1 MGAVYQKAAPNHV
14 GRRFAI
20 NIANIIA
27 WINRKRGLK
36 LSSGYY
42 SNITLWESWWRG
54 YVRDFHRFR
63 EVRGTGTVER
73 ELYSLKMAKKVCED
87 WASILLNDK
96 TEIVVDDKT
105 SGDFL
110 LGSDGTGGILG
121 TLHFW
126 REGNAL
132 VEKAFY
138 SGTGAFVLKIAGM
151 RAKEGIIEPDPAS
164 KIRLNY
170 LPADCIIPLTIRAG
184 TITEAAFAS
193 EVLEKGEPYI
203 YLEIHE
209 LDADGKYI
217 IGNHYFSVK
226 DNVLAE
232 RPLPDGILPELH
244 THSPYPLFAIITPNI
259 VNNIAGGNGLGVSVY
274 ANAID
279 NLKGVDLAYN
289 NFNRDFLLGG
299 KKMFYNKSLIRE
311 VQDSDGN
318 LVRIAPD
325 DVMQQLFLQ
334 VGDDDASLD
343 AKDLITEFNPSLR
356 VQENR
361 DGIQAQLDYL
371 SFKVGLGTKHYQFNA
386 GSVVTATQYMGDKQE
401 LVQNASK
408 HYIIIE
414 AALQQIVRAILWAG
428 KMVLGQPVN
437 PEAEI
442 AVKFSD
448 SFIIDDD
455 TKRMQDKE
463 DVRDGIMQRWEYR
476 MKWYSEDEAT
486 ARARAGEDSGLSFGD
501 DGGGA

>member
-1 MGAVYQKAAPNHV
+1 M
-14 GRRFAI
+14 
-20 NIANIIA
+20 
-27 WINRKRGLK
+27 
-36 LSSGYY
+36 
-42 SNITLWESWWRG
+42 E
-54 YVRDFHRFR
+54 RD
-63 EVRGTGTVER
+63 
-73 ELYSLKMAKKVCED
+73 LYTLKMAKKVCED

-96 TEIVVDDKT
+96 TEIVVDDKA
-105 SGDFL
+105 SSDFL
-110 LGSDGTGGILG
+110 LGADGTGGILG
-121 TLHFW
+121 SLHFW

-151 RAKEGIIEPDPAS
+151 RAEGDRIVPEPTA

-170 LPADCIIPLTIRAG
+170 LPADCIIPITIRDGA
-184 TITEAAFAS
+184 IVEAAFAS
-193 EVLEKGEPYI
+193 EVLEKGEPYV

-209 LDADGKYI
+209 LDEAGMYVVK
-217 IGNHYFSVK
+217 NHYFSVQDGTLSEK
-226 DNVLAE
+226 A
-232 RPLPDGILPELH
+232 LPDGILPELH
-244 THSPYPLFAIITPNI
+244 TLSPYPLFAIITPNI
-259 VNNIAGGNGLGVSVY
+259 VNNIAGGNGLGVSIY

-289 NFNRDFLLGG
+289 NFNRDFFLGG
-299 KKMFYNKSLIRE
+299 KKVFYNKSLIRE
-311 VQDSDGN
+311 IQDTDGN
-318 LVRIAPD
+318 SVRIAPD

-334 VGDDDASLD
+334 VGDDVTSMDE
-343 AKDLITEFNPSLR
+343 KELITEFNPSLR
-356 VQENR
+356 VAENR

-371 SFKVGLGTKHYQFNA
+371 SFKVGLGTKHYQFNS

-414 AALQQIVRAILWAG
+414 AALQQIVCAVLWAG

-442 AVKFSD
+442 TVNFSD

-476 MKWYSEDEAT
+476 VKWYGEDEAT
-486 ARARAGEDSGLSFGD
+486 ARARAGEDAGLSFGD
-501 DGGGA
+501 GGGA